1 MSNLRKRKIIGNPL
15 KDFKMYYN
23 TEPEFESIT
32 NENVY
37 NKIGS
42 VLNFYHRTFDLKDSK
57 KFLIKANPQYKTIL
71 NNISDIDYSKYIT
84 LGYLSKFLL
93 DSNLCLEKD
102 NHVMVW
108 YNEKLNEVLKLKQI
122 KKEELIAE
130 GKIDNRKGNDVQKAI
145 LEQVK
150 KIMPAIDE
158 YIDSYVIE
166 ENKINFDIIEYL
178 KKKDISAIHARKIYN
193 FYLKDLEEFESIND
207 DKQLKEAYSKFS
219 KKRINE
225 IIKFYKKLLE
235 NIEIFITLK
244 SKNRKSRKPK
254 KISIEKK
261 LATFNYLKVSDILN
275 IASENPSKI
284 IGAKFLVTY
293 NVKYKK
299 VCIFESKN
307 GLNVKGSTIYD
318 FDSCI
323 EKTVRKPEEF
333 LLEIQKNGK
342 RKIKSLFSELKTKEN
357 IGNGRINKD
366 TLLIKIL

>member
-1 MSNLRKRKIIGNPL
+1 MSNLRKRKITGNPL
-15 KDFKMYYN
+15 KDFEMFYH
-23 TEPEFESIT
+23 TEPEFESI
-32 NENVY
+32 NKENIY
-37 NKIGS
+37 KKIGYI
-42 VLNFYHRTFDLKDSK
+42 LNFYQRTYDLKDSK
-57 KFLIKANPQYKTIL
+57 KFLIKANPQYKQIL
-71 NNISDIDYSKYIT
+71 NNISDIDYSQYIT
-84 LGYLSKFLL
+84 LGFLSKLL
-93 DSNLCLEKD
+93 SDSNLHLEKD
-102 NHVMVW
+102 NSIMLW
-108 YNEKLNEVLKLKQI
+108 YNNKLNEVLKLKQI
-122 KKEELIAE
+122 KKQEL
-130 GKIDNRKGNDVQKAI
+130 GKIDNRKGNDIQKAI

-158 YIDSYVIE
+158 YIDSYIIE
-166 ENKINFDIIEYL
+166 ENKTNFDIIEYL
-178 KKKDISAIHARKIYN
+178 KKKDLSAIHARKIYN
-193 FYLKDLEEFESIND
+193 FYLKDLEEFESINN
-207 DKQLKEAYSKFS
+207 DKQLKEAYNKFS

-225 IIKFYKKLLE
+225 IINFYKELLQ

-261 LATFNYLKVSDILN
+261 LASLNYLKVSDSLN
-275 IASENPSKI
+275 IASEKPSKI

-299 VCIFESKN
+299 LCIFESKN

-318 FDSCI
+318 FVSCI

-333 LLEIQKNGK
+333 LLNVQKNGK

-357 IGNGRINKD
+357 IGNGRINKE